1 MALSQGGVMRKT
13 FVLCLLIVPFFLL
26 SEDEEFSYSYL
37 GLSYNDGDSKG
48 ATLEGSLWLPA
59 GFYLSGSAERSDYQI
74 KGSEYEKNSES
85 LRLGIHYSIADV
97 FKKASYKKIDFEFAK
112 FLDFYVELGPKRWE
126 LVDELGETKAS
137 TDLNFVGGLR
147 FGDSEGWE
155 ADIFF
160 DRSKQAEIEIDP
172 NTLETKYGLGDDT
185 ESIFGLKTIRNYSE
199 NIAFVMEA
207 SDKST
212 SGKSYTIGFRYKL

>member
-1 MALSQGGVMRKT
+1 MPFFWGGIMRKT
-13 FVLCLLIVPFFLL
+13 LVLCLLIVPFCLL

-74 KGSEYEKNSES
+74 KGSEYEKNSDA
-85 LRLGIHYSIADV
+85 LRLGIHYSVADV
-97 FKKASYKKIDFEFAK
+97 FKKASYKKLDFEFAR
-112 FLDFYVELGPKRWE
+112 FLDFYVELGPKKWE
-126 LVDELGETKAS
+126 LIDQSGDIKSS
-137 TDLNFVGGLR
+137 TDINLVGGFR
-147 FGDSEGWE
+147 FGDAEGWE
-155 ADIFF
+155 ANVFF

-172 NTLETKYGLGDDT
+172 NTLEAKYGLGEDT
-185 ESIFGLKTIRNYSE
+185 ESIFGLKTVRNYSE
-199 NIAFVMEA
+199 NIAFVIEA
-207 SDKST
+207 ADKSS

>member
-1 MALSQGGVMRKT
+1 MPFFWGGIMRKT
-13 FVLCLLIVPFFLL
+13 LVLCLLIVPFCLL

-74 KGSEYEKNSES
+74 KGSEYEKNSEA
-85 LRLGIHYSIADV
+85 LRLGIHYSVADV
-97 FKKASYKKIDFEFAK
+97 FKKASYKKLDFEFAR
-112 FLDFYVELGPKRWE
+112 FLDFYVELGPKKWE
-126 LVDELGETKAS
+126 LVDQSGDIKSS
-137 TDLNFVGGLR
+137 TDINLVGGFR
-147 FGDSEGWE
+147 FGDAEGWE
-155 ADIFF
+155 ANVFF

-172 NTLETKYGLGDDT
+172 NTLEAKYGLGEDT
-185 ESIFGLKTIRNYSE
+185 ESIFGLKTVRNYSE
-199 NIAFVMEA
+199 NIAFVIEA
-207 SDKST
+207 ADKSS

>member
-1 MALSQGGVMRKT
+1 MRKT
-13 FVLCLLIVPFFLL
+13 LVLCLLIVPFCLL

-74 KGSEYEKNSES
+74 KGSEYEKNSEA
-85 LRLGIHYSIADV
+85 LRLGIHYSVADV
-97 FKKASYKKIDFEFAK
+97 FKKASYKKLDFEFAR
-112 FLDFYVELGPKRWE
+112 FLDFYVELGPKKWE
-126 LVDELGETKAS
+126 LIDQSGDIKSS
-137 TDLNFVGGLR
+137 TDINLVAGFR
-147 FGDSEGWE
+147 FGDAEGWE
-155 ADIFF
+155 ANVFF

-172 NTLETKYGLGDDT
+172 NTLEAKYGLGEDT
-185 ESIFGLKTIRNYSE
+185 ESIFGLKTVRNYSE
-199 NIAFVMEA
+199 NIAFVIEA
-207 SDKST
+207 ADKSS

>member
-1 MALSQGGVMRKT
+1 MPLFWGGIMRKT
-13 FVLCLLIVPFFLL
+13 LVLCLLIVPFFLL

-85 LRLGIHYSIADV
+85 LRLGIHYSIADI
-97 FKKASYKKIDFEFAK
+97 FKKASYKKLDFEFAK
-112 FLDFYVELGPKRWE
+112 FLDFYVELGPKKWE
-126 LVDELGETKAS
+126 LIDQAGDIKSS
-137 TDLNFVGGLR
+137 TDINLVGGLR

-155 ADIFF
+155 ANIFF

-172 NTLETKYGLGDDT
+172 NTLETKYGLGEDT
-185 ESIFGLKTIRNYSE
+185 ESIFGFKTVRNHSD
-199 NIAFVMEA
+199 NIAFVIEA
-207 SDKST
+207 ADKSS
-212 SGKSYTIGFRYKL
+212 SGNSYTIGFRYKL

>member
-1 MALSQGGVMRKT
+1 MPFFWGGIMRKT
-13 FVLCLLIVPFFLL
+13 LVLCLLIVPFCLL

-74 KGSEYEKNSES
+74 KGSEYEKNSEA
-85 LRLGIHYSIADV
+85 LRLGIHYSVADV
-97 FKKASYKKIDFEFAK
+97 FKKASYKKLDFEFAR
-112 FLDFYVELGPKRWE
+112 FLDFYVELGPKKWE
-126 LVDELGETKAS
+126 LIDQSGDIKSS
-137 TDLNFVGGLR
+137 TDINLVGGFR
-147 FGDSEGWE
+147 FGDAEGWE
-155 ADIFF
+155 ANVFF

-172 NTLETKYGLGDDT
+172 NTLEAKYGLGEDT
-185 ESIFGLKTIRNYSE
+185 ESIFGLKTVRNYSE
-199 NIAFVMEA
+199 NIAFVIEA
-207 SDKST
+207 ADKSS

>member
-1 MALSQGGVMRKT
+1 MRKT
-13 FVLCLLIVPFFLL
+13 LVLCLLIVPFFLL

-85 LRLGIHYSIADV
+85 LRLGLHYSIADI
-97 FKKASYKKIDFEFAK
+97 FKKASYKKLDFEFAK
-112 FLDFYVELGPKRWE
+112 FLDFYVELGPKKWE
-126 LVDELGETKAS
+126 LIDKAGDIKSS
-137 TDLNFVGGLR
+137 TDINLVGGLR

-155 ADIFF
+155 ANIFF

-172 NTLETKYGLGDDT
+172 NTLETKYGLGEDT
-185 ESIFGLKTIRNYSE
+185 ESIFGFKTVRNYSE
-199 NIAFVMEA
+199 NIAFVIEA
-207 SDKST
+207 ADKSS
-212 SGKSYTIGFRYKL
+212 SGNSYTIGFRYKL

>member
-1 MALSQGGVMRKT
+1 MPFFWGGIMRKT
-13 FVLCLLIVPFFLL
+13 LVLCLLIVPFCLL

-74 KGSEYEKNSES
+74 KGSEYEKNSEA
-85 LRLGIHYSIADV
+85 LRLGIHYSVADV
-97 FKKASYKKIDFEFAK
+97 FKKASYKKLDFEFAR
-112 FLDFYVELGPKRWE
+112 FLDFYVELGPKKWE
-126 LVDELGETKAS
+126 LIDQSGDIKSS
-137 TDLNFVGGLR
+137 TDINLVAGFR
-147 FGDSEGWE
+147 FGDAEGWE
-155 ADIFF
+155 ANVFF

-172 NTLETKYGLGDDT
+172 NTLEAKYGLGEDT
-185 ESIFGLKTIRNYSE
+185 ESIFGIKTVRNYSE
-199 NIAFVMEA
+199 NIAFVIEA
-207 SDKST
+207 ADKSS

>member
-1 MALSQGGVMRKT
+1 MPFFWGGIMRKT
-13 FVLCLLIVPFFLL
+13 LVLCLLIVPFCLL

-74 KGSEYEKNSES
+74 KGSEYEKNSET
-85 LRLGIHYSIADV
+85 LRLGIHYSVADV
-97 FKKASYKKIDFEFAK
+97 FKKASYKKLDFEFAR
-112 FLDFYVELGPKRWE
+112 FLDFYVELGPKKWE
-126 LVDELGETKAS
+126 LIDQSGDIKSS
-137 TDLNFVGGLR
+137 TDINLVGGFR
-147 FGDSEGWE
+147 FGDAEGWE
-155 ADIFF
+155 ANVFF

-172 NTLETKYGLGDDT
+172 NTLEAKYGLGEDT
-185 ESIFGLKTIRNYSE
+185 ESIFGLKTVRNYSE
-199 NIAFVMEA
+199 NIAFVIEA
-207 SDKST
+207 ADKSS